1 MNGSSPST
9 HDRSLEKLVR
19 QLFDEQRVTT
29 SLAAE
34 ECRVHRCLQF
44 VRDRY
49 AEERLSLDGAA
60 AFCNLSS
67 SQLNRLLL
75 ACCGITFKR
84 LLTLR
89 RLLEAA
95 RLLDGTSLGVGE
107 IAVRTGFGSTRNLQ
121 RAFRTHLGMAPS
133 HARRV
138 RISVAYL
145 RTYDIASD
153 GVSD

>member
-1 MNGSSPST
+1 MV
-9 HDRSLEKLVR
+9 L
-19 QLFDEQRVTT
+19 QLFDERRVTT
-29 SLAAE
+29 SVAAE
-34 ECRVHRCLQF
+34 ECRVYRCLQL
-44 VRDRY
+44 VRDGY
-49 AEERLSLDGAA
+49 AEERLSLDRAA

-75 ACCGITFKR
+75 ACCGISFKR

-95 RLLDGTSLGVGE
+95 RLLEGSSLGIGE

-133 HARRV
+133 HGRRV

-145 RTYDIASD
+145 RTCDVEKNGGSD
-153 GVSD
+153 